1 MTGGATVLVRGARAR
16 SLTLSCGGSPG
27 LGSSGAFVLALT
39 HSRHACRS
47 FYESTGPEDPSPPP
61 LPRLRPHPLP
71 LSLPLLPRSN
81 ANAAAAL
88 TSCSS
93 RQKSHSCA
101 DPDKTSTST
110 STTTTS
116 FCWTRALDGSQ
127 TNTPTLSGHI
137 ASSAIFPQRRFHST
151 SIFPTAVMAE
161 PKWPGAVVRKTFLEF
176 FEKRGHT
183 IVPSSSV
190 VPHND
195 PTLLFTNA
203 GMNQFKPIFL
213 GTISKADPMYSLK
226 RATDT
231 QKCIRAGG
239 KHNDLDDVG
248 KDSYHHTFFEMLGN
262 WSFGDYFKKEA
273 IEMSWELLTKV
284 YGLDPSRLYVTYF
297 EGNPDMGL
305 EPDLEAKGLWQSVG
319 VPDDHI
325 LPGNMKD
332 NFWEMGDQGP
342 CGPCS
347 EVHYD
352 KIGGRNASDLVN
364 QDDPMVVEIWNNVF
378 IQYDRQPDRSLK
390 SLPAKHVDTGMGFER
405 LVSALQNTVS
415 NYATDIFTPLF
426 KRIEEVTG
434 ARPYTDKY
442 GADDVDGIDTAYRV
456 IADHIR
462 LLTFS
467 MSDGAVPNN
476 DGRGYVVRR
485 VLRRGVRYARKYF
498 NAEIG
503 SFFSK
508 ILPALVDQ
516 MGEQF
521 PEIVK
526 KQQDI
531 REILDEEEEAFARTL
546 DRGEAQFEKYANAA
560 IKKGEKKLSGAEVW
574 RLYDTFGFPVDL
586 TKLMAEERK
595 LEIDDEEVKAAQ
607 DKAREASKV
616 VKNSVQTF
624 AKLNVH
630 QIAELE
636 QQLNVARTDDEAKFI
651 KGDSKAKVQLIYDG
665 KGFVKTTKDIA
676 ENAPLGLL
684 LDKTNFYAESGGQ
697 VADTGRIVID
707 GVAEFKVLDVQNY
720 GGYIVHNGYLEYGT
734 LSSGNEVICE
744 YDELRR
750 SPIRNNHT
758 GTHILNHSLREVLG
772 DDINQKGSLVDNEK
786 LRFDFSHKTGVTI
799 PELKKI
805 EDFSNSYI
813 RQNGKIY
820 AKEVDLDLAKGIEGV
835 RAVFGETYPNPVRV
849 VSVGVDVDTLLANP
863 KNPEWRKISVE
874 FCGGTHVE
882 QTGLIKDLVIVEES
896 GIAKGIRRIIAYTG
910 DAAHQVQ
917 READEFSKRLD
928 ALEALPFGPEKEQE
942 IKTTQHALNQ
952 LTISTLTKEDIK
964 KRFDKIV
971 KSVTDEQKKRQKAE
985 AKTALDT
992 VVAHFDKNK
1001 DSKWF
1006 VGQLPI
1012 SANAKAIGE
1021 VVKHFQSKD
1030 KERSVYLFGGSKNE
1044 GSVAHGVYVG
1054 THLSS
1059 QGVTAEQWA
1068 AQVSGVVGGKSG
1080 GKEPTRQGQGT
1091 KAENLEEAVA
1101 TAEKWLKEKLNI

>member
-1 MTGGATVLVRGARAR
+1 
-16 SLTLSCGGSPG
+16 
-27 LGSSGAFVLALT
+27 
-39 HSRHACRS
+39 
-47 FYESTGPEDPSPPP
+47 
-61 LPRLRPHPLP
+61 
-71 LSLPLLPRSN
+71 
-81 ANAAAAL
+81 
-88 TSCSS
+88 
-93 RQKSHSCA
+93 
-101 DPDKTSTST
+101 
-110 STTTTS
+110 
-116 FCWTRALDGSQ
+116 
-127 TNTPTLSGHI
+127 
-137 ASSAIFPQRRFHST
+137 
-151 SIFPTAVMAE
+151 MAE
-161 PKWPGAVVRKTFLEF
+161 QQWPGAVVRKTFFDF

-213 GTISKADPMYSLK
+213 GTISKADPMYTLK
-226 RATDT
+226 RAADS

-284 YGLDPSRLYVTYF
+284 YGLDPARLYVTYF
-297 EGNPDMGL
+297 EGNPAMGL
-305 EPDLEAKGLWQSVG
+305 EPDLEAKNLWLSVG
-319 VPDDHI
+319 VPEDHI

-347 EVHYD
+347 EIHYD
-352 KIGGRNASDLVN
+352 KIGGRNAASLVN
-364 QDDPMVVEIWNNVF
+364 MDDPMVVEVWNNVF
-378 IQYDRQPDRSLK
+378 IQFDRQADKSLK

-442 GADDVDGIDTAYRV
+442 GADDTDGIDTAYRV

-508 ILPALVDQ
+508 ILPALVEQ

-531 REILDEEEEAFARTL
+531 KEILDEEEEAFARTL
-546 DRGEAQFEKYANAA
+546 DRGEAQFEKYAKEAL
-560 IKKGEKKLSGAEVW
+560 KKGEKKLSGAVVW

-586 TKLMAEERK
+586 TKLMAEERQ
-595 LEIDDEEVKAAQ
+595 LEIDEDEVKEAQ
-607 DKAREASKV
+607 EKAREASKV
-616 VKNSVQTF
+616 VKSAVQTF

-636 QQLNVARTDDEAKFI
+636 KELNVARTDDEAKFG
-651 KGDSKAKVQLIYDG
+651 KGDAKSKVQVIYDG
-665 KGFVKTTKDIA
+665 KGFVKATKDIPA
-676 ENAPLGLL
+676 KTPLGLL

-707 GVAEFKVLDVQNY
+707 DVAEFKVLDVQNF
-720 GGYIVHNGYLEYGT
+720 GGYIVHNGYLEYGD
-734 LSSGNEVICE
+734 LSTGDEVICE

-758 GTHILNHSLREVLG
+758 GTHVLNHSLREVLG

-805 EDFSNSYI
+805 EEFSNTYI
-813 RQNGKIY
+813 KQNGKVY
-820 AKEVDLDLAKGIEGV
+820 AKEVDLDLARGIEGV

-849 VSVGVDVDTLLANP
+849 VSVGVDVDTMLANP
-863 KNPEWRKISVE
+863 KNPEWRKYSVE

-882 QTGLIKDLVIVEES
+882 STGLIKDLVIVEES

-917 READEFSKRLD
+917 REAVEFSKKLD
-928 ALEALPFGPEKEQE
+928 ALEALPFGPGKEQE

-964 KRFDKIV
+964 KRFEKIV
-971 KSVTDEQKKRQKAE
+971 KAVTDEQKKRQKAE

-992 VVAHFDKNK
+992 VVGHFDKNK

-1030 KERSVYLFGGSKNE
+1030 KERSVYLFGGSKDE
-1044 GSVAHGVYVG
+1044 GAVAHGVYVG

-1068 AQVSGVVGGKSG
+1068 TQVSGVIGGKSG
-1080 GKEPTRQGQGT
+1080 GKEPVRQGQGT
-1091 KAENLEEAVA
+1091 NAENIDEAVA